1 MTFPCINEDQFE
13 MVDGT
18 HLQPLPWMQWRHV
31 ATAEQAS
38 QSLSLDPDAGSG
50 QASDLFT
57 LLVAYTNVDPI
68 SMNVYGLVTRGGSVL
83 SCSARNILYLE
94 QYYGAVVGVA
104 PADPATS
111 TLISRFG
118 TGSDTGLTSSQP
130 NLSVAETRAGER
142 AALVGTT
149 VVVAPGET
157 YKVRVR
163 LRMDGSIWE
172 TVSTHPSMTESEI
185 TVITGATRLD
195 LFAFPVL

>member
-1 MTFPCINEDQFE
+1 MTFPCINEDEFE

-31 ATAEQAS
+31 ATASQAS

-57 LLVAYTNVDPI
+57 LGVAYTNVDPI
-68 SMNVYGLVTRGGSVL
+68 PMNVNALVTRGGSVL

-104 PADPATS
+104 PADPTAS

-118 TGSDTGLTSSQP
+118 TGSHIGLTSGQV
-130 NLSVAETRAGER
+130 NFAVAETRAGER
-142 AALVGTT
+142 AALVGATE
-149 VVVAPGET
+149 VVDPGET
-157 YKVRVR
+157 YKVRLR
-163 LRMDGSIWE
+163 LRMDGSLWE
-172 TVSTHPSMTESEI
+172 TTGSYPNMNETEI
-185 TVITGATRLD
+185 TVITGSTRLD
-195 LFAFPVL
+195 LFATPAL